1 MPDPLRVAEAEHGIV
16 RVFAIDA
23 GPEEAPRWRV
33 PDAEDATGAEAD
45 WALPAA
51 LGVGRLEPR
60 DVQVFEARDLGGM
73 GLSDFLAEGYDLG
86 ADQLA
91 PARAELDAADGI
103 VAVIRSGAFDA
114 PATLSPAGG
123 VRPLGAFAE
132 PSVAPSLGGMGE
144 YDSARPG
151 SGVAAEDTPEPED
164 DAPEIVARFR
174 PDRDTYIR
182 SHLWLAAAGMVGAVA
197 VLYLL
202 DNTTPW
208 IGAVAALLAVAVRG
222 AYLASEELAQS
233 WELTETGV
241 RHVSAEGR
249 PVRSVPLRDVAQV
262 RKLGSAVQIVTR
274 AGDKMLLK
282 YMAAPEDVR
291 ARLARAAGVPA
302 S

>member
-1 MPDPLRVAEAEHGIV
+1 MPDPLRVTGGEHGIV
-16 RVFAIDA
+16 RVFAIAAEAED
-23 GPEEAPRWRV
+23 APRWRV
-33 PDAEDATGAEAD
+33 PDREDADGAEAD

-51 LGVGRLEPR
+51 LGVDRLEPR
-60 DVQVFEARDLGGM
+60 DVQVFPARELGGM
-73 GLSDFLAEGYDLG
+73 GLSDFLAQGYDLG
-86 ADQLA
+86 EDQLA
-91 PARAELDAADGI
+91 QARAALDAADGI

-114 PATLSPAGG
+114 PATLSPSAE

-132 PSVAPSLGGMGE
+132 PSVAPSLAQVGDYE
-144 YDSARPG
+144 SARPG
-151 SGVAAEDTPEPED
+151 SGVEAEREPEED
-164 DAPEIVARFR
+164 GPTVVARFR
-174 PDRDTYIR
+174 PDRATYIR

-197 VLYLL
+197 VLYLF
-202 DNTTPW
+202 DNSTPW

-222 AYLASEELAQS
+222 GYLASEELAQS

-262 RKLGSAVQIVTR
+262 RKLGSAVQIVTK

-282 YMAAPEDVR
+282 YMAAPDEVHT
-291 ARLARAAGVPA
+291 RLARAAGVPA

>member
-1 MPDPLRVAEAEHGIV
+1 MPDPLQVAEGEHGIV

-33 PDAEDATGAEAD
+33 PDAEEAEGAEAD

-60 DVQVFEARDLGGM
+60 DVQVFPARDLGGM
-73 GLSDFLAEGYDLG
+73 GLSDFLAQGYDLG
-86 ADQLA
+86 EDQLA
-91 PARAELDAADGI
+91 PARADLDAADGI

-114 PATLSPAGG
+114 PATLAPASG

-132 PSVAPSLGGMGE
+132 PSVAPSLAETGE

-151 SGVAAEDTPEPED
+151 SGVAPGDEPED
-164 DAPEIVARFR
+164 DAPEIVARFQ

-182 SHLWLAAAGMVGAVA
+182 SHLWLAAVGMVGAVA
-197 VLYLL
+197 VLWLL

-222 AYLASEELAQS
+222 AYLASEELAQT

-262 RKLGSAVQIVTR
+262 RKLGSAVQIVTK

-282 YMAAPEDVR
+282 YMASPEDVR
-291 ARLARAAGVPA
+291 ARLARAAGVPP